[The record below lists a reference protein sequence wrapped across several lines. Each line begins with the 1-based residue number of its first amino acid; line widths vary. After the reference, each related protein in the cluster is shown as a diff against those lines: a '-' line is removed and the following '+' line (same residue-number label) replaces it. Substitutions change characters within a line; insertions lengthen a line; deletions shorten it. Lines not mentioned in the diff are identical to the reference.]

1 MVEADV
7 LSFGYRGEGVAK
19 IDRFPVFVKGALPG
33 ERIRARVLIVKKDY
47 AVAKLT
53 DVLVSSPHRV
63 QPPCPYFGKCGGC
76 DLMHL
81 DEEGQLAFRRNVVT
95 RALSGIAHTDAE
107 AGECVRSARTLG
119 YRNKLS
125 LPVRRGKDGAEVGLF
140 AYNTHRIVPIK
151 DCLLQTERVRAL
163 MPKLSGFASH
173 FLPYD
178 EMTGKG
184 ELRHFTVREYGGALS
199 LTVVV
204 TGDLSDRIV
213 RAAAETGI
221 ECDELW
227 MNIND
232 MTNNVILGRVSR
244 LLAGENV
251 VRDVLVGGRKLPV
264 TSHPNAF
271 FQVND
276 DIADKLY
283 RAVRGI
289 AEGERHSAIIDA
301 YSGCGLMTAL
311 LSESAERVV
320 GIEIEPSATAVANDM
335 MKRAG
340 IKNVRNVCGDCAAV
354 LPDIVRECGD
364 DSLIVLD
371 PPRSGCAE
379 SVTAAVN
386 SCRARTVV
394 YVSCDP
400 STLARDISR
409 MPAYAPVSVTPF
421 DMFPQTR
428 HVETLAVLKRK

>member
-1 MVEADV
+1 MEADV
-7 LSFGYRGEGVAK
+7 LSLGYRGEGVAK

-33 ERIRARVLIVKKDY
+33 ERIRARVLIAKKDY

-53 DVLVSSPHRV
+53 DILVSSPHRV

-81 DEEGQLAFRRNVVT
+81 DEEGQLAFKRNVVS
-95 RALSGIAHTDAE
+95 RALFGIAHTDAE
-107 AGECVRSARTLG
+107 AGECVRSAKTLG

-125 LPVRRGKDGAEVGLF
+125 LPVRRGYCGAEVGLF
-140 AYNTHRIVPIK
+140 AYNTHRIVPIS

-163 MPKLSGFASH
+163 MPKLNVVASH

-178 EMTGKG
+178 ETTGKG

-204 TGDLSDRIV
+204 TKDLSGRILS
-213 RAAAETGI
+213 AAAETGI
-221 ECDELW
+221 KCDELW

-251 VRDVLVGGRKLPV
+251 VRDVLIGGRKLPV

-283 RAVRGI
+283 RTVRDI
-289 AEGERHSAIIDA
+289 AERERPSAIIDA

-311 LSESAERVV
+311 LSECADKTV

-340 IKNVRNVCGDCAAV
+340 ITNVRNVCGDCAKI
-354 LPDIVRECGD
+354 LPDIAGECGE

-386 SCRARTVV
+386 SCHARTVI

-409 MPAYAPVSVTPF
+409 MPEYAPVSVTPF

-428 HVETLAVLKRK
+428 HVETLVLLCRK